1 MRNLYTLICCCLIL
15 LGNNFANAQI
25 VQDSIL
31 QLQQVEILTTNE
43 KSIIPVQEL
52 KGEQL
57 RALNSHSVADAVRYF
72 AGVQLKDY
80 GGVGG
85 LKTIDVRG
93 MGTQQVGVFY
103 DGIQLGNAQNGI
115 VDLGKF
121 SFWALHIV
129 EMSSNAMSVKR
140 FFIGLVLSFLNNPCR
155 RFSFYSLNVSVKK
168 ERNIVFNSVF

>member
-1 MRNLYTLICCCLIL
+1 MH
-15 LGNNFANAQI
+15 AQI
-25 VQDSIL
+25 VRDSIL

-93 MGTQQVGVFY
+93 MGTQHVGVFY

-121 SFWALHIV
+121 SLDDMEVISLYNGQKSKIFQSAKDYASASAIYLQT
-129 EMSSNAMSVKR
+129 KR
-140 FFIGLVLSFLNNPCR
+140 PSFIGN
-155 RFSFYSLNVSVKK
+155 KK
-168 ERNIVFNSVF
+168 TNRKQQ